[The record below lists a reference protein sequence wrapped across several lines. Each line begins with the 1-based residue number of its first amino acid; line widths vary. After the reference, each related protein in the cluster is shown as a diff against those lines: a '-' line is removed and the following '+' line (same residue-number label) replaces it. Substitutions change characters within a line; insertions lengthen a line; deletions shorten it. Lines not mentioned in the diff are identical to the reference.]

1 MVIKGAM
8 YMDSILTSIKKLL
21 GIEEEYTHFDTDIII
36 YINSALMYLNQLG
49 VGPETGFYITSD
61 SETWDN
67 YLSGETT
74 IESVKSFV
82 YLRTRLIFDPP
93 SSSSVIDAIERQIK
107 EAEWRILVQAE
118 RGAPVE

>member
-1 MVIKGAM
+1 
-8 YMDSILTSIKKLL
+8 MDSILTSIKKLL

-118 RGAPVE
+118 GGAPVE

>member
-1 MVIKGAM
+1 
-8 YMDSILTSIKKLL
+8 MDSILTSIKKLL

>member
-1 MVIKGAM
+1 MVIKGVM

-67 YLSGETT
+67 YLNGETT